1 MSDKITDS
9 QIKYLKMLMDSNYS
23 ILNNPP
29 EALIS
34 AYMDKQQVNSLDDLN
49 KKQASILIGLLSSVN
64 KFEKG
69 LNWK

>member
-9 QIKYLKMLMDSNYS
+9 QIKYLKMLMDNNYS
-23 ILNNPP
+23 ILSNPP

-69 LNWK
+69 LN

>member
-9 QIKYLKMLMDSNYS
+9 QIKYLKMLMDNNYS

-29 EALIS
+29 EALVS
-34 AYMDKQQVNSLDDLN
+34 DYMDKQQVNSLDDLN

-69 LNWK
+69 LN

>member
-9 QIKYLKMLMDSNYS
+9 QVKYLKMLMDNNYS

-29 EALIS
+29 ETLIS
-34 AYMDKQQVNSLDDLN
+34 DYMDKQQVSSLDDLN

-69 LNWK
+69 LN

>member
-1 MSDKITDS
+1 MSDKITDN
-9 QIKYLKMLMDSNYS
+9 QIKYLKMLMDNNYS
-23 ILNNPP
+23 ILNDTP
-29 EALIS
+29 ESLVS

-69 LNWK
+69 LD

>member
-9 QIKYLKMLMDSNYS
+9 QIKYLKMLMDNNYS
-23 ILNNPP
+23 ILNDTP
-29 EALIS
+29 ESLVS

-69 LNWK
+69 LD